1 MKITM
6 KENSMPFYDY
16 ACEKCSTEE
25 EYNVK
30 IADRDCPIDCPVCD
44 GKMERMI
51 SSPKICYDS
60 FTLTGRKP
68 DEGFKDRLRE
78 IKKSVPKNNFEH
90 LI

>member
-6 KENSMPFYDY
+6 KENSMPYYDY
-16 ACEKCSTEE
+16 SCSKCSTEE

-30 IADRDCPIDCPVCD
+30 IADRDCSIDCPVCD
-44 GKMERMI
+44 GKMERML
-51 SSPKICYDS
+51 SLPNVGYDS

-68 DEGFKDRLRE
+68 DEGLRDRLRE
-78 IKKSVPKNNFEH
+78 IKKNVPNNNFNH